1 MSGNTE
7 ELKPGDRATYA
18 EMVTVHIVRGDD
30 VRIELD
36 SGEEFWTTQ
45 DKLEK

>member
-1 MSGNTE
+1 MSGDTE
-7 ELKPGDRATYA
+7 ELKAGDRVTYT

-36 SGEEFWTTQ
+36 SGEEYWTTR
-45 DKLEK
+45 DNLEK